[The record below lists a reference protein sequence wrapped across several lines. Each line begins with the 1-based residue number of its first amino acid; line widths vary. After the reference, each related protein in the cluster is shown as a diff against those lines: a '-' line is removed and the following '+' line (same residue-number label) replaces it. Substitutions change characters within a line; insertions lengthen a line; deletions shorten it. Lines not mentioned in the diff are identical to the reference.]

1 MNTLYKIVSM
11 YNEIKKLFE
20 ECKTKSAIARELEVD
35 RETVRKYLR
44 MDVRLETNQ
53 MGAKEV

>member
-1 MNTLYKIVSM
+1 M

-20 ECKTKSAIARELEVD
+20 EGKTKSAIARELEVD